1 MKRMERPEK
10 FEDFIVWQQA
20 RELVGLIYA
29 QTRSGDFAKD
39 YGLKDQI
46 QRAAVSIPSNIA
58 EGYERNSNRELL
70 RFLYIAKGS
79 AGEVR
84 SQLYTA
90 LDLKYLAQDVCEDLM
105 MRVKRISA
113 GLFKWIRSV
122 QQSGFNG
129 VRYNPF
135 DEPAHANPLT
145 LATLEPLSP

>member
-1 MKRMERPEK
+1 MATIKR
-10 FEDFIVWQQA
+10 FEEILVWQEA
-20 RELVGLIYA
+20 KRLAVMVYA
-29 QTRSGDFAKD
+29 ATSKGIFAKD
-39 YGLKDQI
+39 FGLKDQI

-70 RFLYIAKGS
+70 KFLYIAKGS

-90 LDLKYLAQDVCEDLM
+90 LDLKYLTQDVCDDLM
-105 MRVKRISA
+105 TRIRRISA
-113 GLFKWIRSV
+113 GLFKWIRSI

-135 DEPAHANPLT
+135 DEP
-145 LATLEPLSP
+145 SPH

>member
-1 MKRMERPEK
+1 MERPEK

-20 RELVGLIYA
+20 RELVGLVYA

-70 RFLYIAKGS
+70 KFLYIAKGS

-90 LDLKYLAQDVCEDLM
+90 LDLKYLTQDVCDDLM
-105 MRVKRISA
+105 TRIKRISA
-113 GLFKWIRSV
+113 GLFKWIRSI

-129 VRYNPF
+129 IRYNPF
-135 DEPAHANPLT
+135 DEPSHAT
-145 LATLEPLSP
+145 S